1 MASPA
6 FNKYDLISEENLIL
20 IDIIINCACLNIF
33 AMFGIVG
40 NILNVIIL
48 RKQGLRDSTNLTL
61 MSLSVVDLA
70 YGVVMPVR
78 RAQCVV
84 SKFDV
89 ILAQNFDVFIN
100 VYLVI
105 PARILSF
112 ISSGHIVLISLE
124 RTVAVY
130 FPIKAASL
138 LTMPRTVLCLVL
150 IYLFWLILMS
160 PFAQIFAVD
169 TFLNS
174 ESNKTFYMIT
184 FSAFLVDNWEVIN
197 IINVFVLA
205 NIRGPVSFS
214 IIALAS
220 VAIGYKLHEARV
232 KRQEMTSWK
241 SKASFD
247 TKVARM
253 LLVVCLVYLALAFPS
268 NIPTLMY
275 FIDDTF
281 VMYQGRT
288 TSMFTVSEYL
298 VDLLYVVNSA
308 VNFLIYVTMSRKFHR
323 TYKSLV
329 RGCQKMFS
337 QT

>member
-1 MASPA
+1 
-6 FNKYDLISEENLIL
+6 
-20 IDIIINCACLNIF
+20 
-33 AMFGIVG
+33 MFGIVG

-100 VYLVI
+100 AYLSV
-105 PARILSF
+105 PARLLSF

-138 LTMPRTVLCLVL
+138 LTVPRTVLCLAC
-150 IYLFWLILMS
+150 IYLFWLFLMS
-160 PFAQIFAVD
+160 LFFRMFTVD
-169 TFLNS
+169 TFLNL
-174 ESNKTFYMIT
+174 ESNRTLYMT
-184 FSAFLVDNWEVIN
+184 KFSNYVLENLEAIN
-197 IINVFVLA
+197 IVNIFVIANV
-205 NIRGPVSFS
+205 RGPISLA
-214 IIALAS
+214 IIASAS
-220 VAIGYKLHEARV
+220 VAIGYKLHEARM
-232 KRQEMTSWK
+232 KRLKMTSRK
-241 SKASFD
+241 PKASFD

-253 LLVVCLVYLALAFPS
+253 LLVVCLVYLILAFPTM
-268 NIPTLMY
+268 IPTLMY

-281 VMYQGRT
+281 IMYQGRT
-288 TSMFTVSEYL
+288 TTIYTVSEYL
-298 VDLLYVVNSA
+298 VDLLYVMNSA
-308 VNFLIYVTMSRKFHR
+308 VNFIIYVTMSNKFYK
-323 TYKSLV
+323 TYTILV
-329 RGCQKMFS
+329 RGCLKQVKY
-337 QT
+337 